1 MDTLLILGF
10 AAGTLTSLAA
20 LPQLIK
26 SLKTK
31 RTKDLSLGM
40 FSVLTVGLILWI
52 LYALFTKDVPLV
64 LANIVTLIITVSIL
78 FLKIKYK

>member
-1 MDTLLILGF
+1 
-10 AAGTLTSLAA
+10 
-20 LPQLIK
+20 
-26 SLKTK
+26 LKTK